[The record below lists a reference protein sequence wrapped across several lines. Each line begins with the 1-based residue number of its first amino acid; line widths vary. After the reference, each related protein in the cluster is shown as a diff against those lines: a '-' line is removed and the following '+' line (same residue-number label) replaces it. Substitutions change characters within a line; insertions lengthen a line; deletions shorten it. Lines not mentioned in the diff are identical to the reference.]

1 MGEEGTV
8 ASPATAMPPTYDEA
22 KGLTDGDQG
31 VKIAAS
37 ETKIEMG
44 KEKEKGKEEGFKGLS
59 KEELM
64 QYANDPFWVKLRWLL
79 FILFWVI
86 WVAMLGASV
95 VIIVYA
101 PKCPSPAPKQW
112 WQKGPIYKAS
122 MAHFPDTQADGA
134 SDLKDVEQQLDYL
147 VEAGV
152 GSLYLTDIVNPGD
165 LQGVRQEVGVMADLE
180 SLVVA
185 VQERG
190 LRLVI
195 GFEPSST
202 SDQHYWWEEK
212 QSDNAPFNAF
222 YTEGTQ
228 LDLANTKVVDELVK
242 ALEFWLEKGVDG
254 FVVQGKA
261 AVPAAAL
268 ARFREVLE
276 AAEVESGVEKVMVVE
291 EDWGVEQGEVSAV
304 GAGHPVHLQLVGDL
318 LQGGEH
324 LTAADI
330 EAKLDARLPEGCAE
344 EEEEEEE
351 CTEPA
356 DLWPAFTF
364 DTRAHGPAMVD
375 ALTMLKMLLPGTVVT
390 AAGEEQGL
398 KEPNFAAEAPEHL
411 ALYGLLTDKL
421 RHQDAILLGKLTK
434 ADTFVEGAVFGL
446 TRVKKGSPG
455 YLLLINTG
463 LEEVAVDVSERKS
476 VPDSIRVLEKSAV
489 MAVSPPTAEGEMEV
503 KRFPSNEVPLTP
515 GQAKIFNFVPKFD

>member
-1 MGEEGTV
+1 
-8 ASPATAMPPTYDEA
+8 MPPTYDEA
-22 KGLTDGDQG
+22 KALTDGDQS

-44 KEKEKGKEEGFKGLS
+44 KEKEKEEGFKGLS

-64 QYANDPFWVKLRWLL
+64 QYANDPFWVRLRWVL

-86 WVAMLGASV
+86 WVAMLVASV

-122 MAHFPDTQADGA
+122 VEQFPDTQADGA
-134 SDLKDVEQQLDYL
+134 SDLSDVEQQLDYL

-152 GSLYLTDIVNPGD
+152 GSLYLTDLVSPGD

-202 SDQHYWWEEK
+202 SPQHYWWEEK
-212 QSDNAPFNAF
+212 QSGNPPFDAF

-228 LDLANTKVVDELVK
+228 LDLANTKVVDELAR

-254 FVVQGKA
+254 FVVQGKT

-268 ARFREVLE
+268 NRFRKVLE
-276 AAEVESGVEKVMVVE
+276 AAELESGVEKVMVVE
-291 EDWGVEQGEVSAV
+291 EDWGVEDGEVSPV
-304 GAGHPVHLQLVGDL
+304 GAGHPVHLQLPGDL
-318 LQGGEH
+318 LQGAGQ
-324 LTAADI
+324 LTATDI
-330 EAKLDARLPEGCAE
+330 EAKLDARLPEGCTEEVEQCTKPAE
-344 EEEEEEE
+344 
-351 CTEPA
+351 
-356 DLWPAFTF
+356 LWPAFTF

-375 ALTMLKMLLPGTVVT
+375 ALAMLKMLLPGTVVT

-398 KEPNFAAEAPEHL
+398 PAPDFSAEAPEHL

-421 RHQDAILLGKLTK
+421 RHQDAILLGKLTQ
-434 ADTFVEGAVFGL
+434 ADTFVDGAVFGL
-446 TRVKKGSPG
+446 VRVKKGSPG

-463 LEEVAVDVSERKS
+463 LEAITVDVSERKS
-476 VPDSIRVLEKSAV
+476 VPDSIRVLEKSGV
-489 MAVSPPTAEGEMEV
+489 MAVSPVTAEGEVEV
-503 KRFPSNEVPLTP
+503 KRFPSSGVPLTP